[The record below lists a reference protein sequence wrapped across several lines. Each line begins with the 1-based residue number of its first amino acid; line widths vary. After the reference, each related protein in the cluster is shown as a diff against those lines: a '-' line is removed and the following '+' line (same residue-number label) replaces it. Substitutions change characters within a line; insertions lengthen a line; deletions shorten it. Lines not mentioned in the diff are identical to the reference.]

1 MPGPY
6 TYFNNIP
13 QPTDDPSISQ
23 AQFLAN
29 FGSISSWVNIDHVD
43 FASANAGKHAKVT
56 FPVQPATPTF
66 LGTEYGLFNQLDPFS
81 ATNQIFLNNPVT
93 GQQVPFA
100 LSNLNTTGVTAVQN
114 GYFYLPC
121 GFLVKFG
128 TINSVA
134 SGVGA
139 YNLPV
144 VDSGA
149 AAIPAFTTKL
159 IFVAAWPIVVSGT
172 PTISATQ
179 QGASVT
185 QISIYNS
192 GPASITVSFIAIGY

>member
-1 MPGPY
+1 MPAPF

-13 QPTDDPSISQ
+13 QPSDDPSVSQ
-23 AQFLAN
+23 AQFLSN
-29 FGSISSWVNIDHVD
+29 FGSISSLINIDHVD

-56 FPVQPATPTF
+56 FPVQSSTPTF

-81 ATNQIFLNNPVT
+81 GTNQIYLNNPVT
-93 GQQVPFA
+93 LQQVPFA
-100 LSNLNTTGVTAVQN
+100 LSNLNSLGATAVQN

-134 SGVGA
+134 NGVAA
-139 YNLPV
+139 YNLPTLDASAV
-144 VDSGA
+144 
-149 AAIPAFTTKL
+149 AIPAFTTKL
-159 IFVAAWPIVVSGT
+159 IFVAAWPIVVTGN

-179 QGASVT
+179 QGVSLT
-185 QISIYNS
+185 QISIYSSNI
-192 GPASITVSFIAIGY
+192 ASITVSFIAIGY